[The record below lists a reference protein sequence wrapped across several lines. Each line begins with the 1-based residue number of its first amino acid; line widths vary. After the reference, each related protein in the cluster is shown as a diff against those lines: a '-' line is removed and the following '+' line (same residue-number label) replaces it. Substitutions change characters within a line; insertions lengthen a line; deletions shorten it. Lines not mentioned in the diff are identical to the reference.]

1 MMNKQ
6 FKNKTTSR
14 RLLLLLGISLLL
26 HGLFLSHWP
35 TSKPVLEFDYQQ
47 QNLALNLEPIEVIE
61 QLKQARKKTVA
72 ESKAKQVN
80 KSQTLSDKTAKTE
93 QAPLPEKNTQETSGN
108 SESLQALAPDAQAKA
123 INTAMNRARILS
135 QIRHDLSQYFYY
147 PPLARRKGMQGTVL
161 LGFGISGQGAIR
173 NIRIVKSS
181 GYAIL
186 DLAAQDAM
194 QRLDKLNW
202 YAALMHG
209 KDMDLELPVI
219 FRLTEG

>member
-1 MMNKQ
+1 MRKQ
-6 FKNKTTSR
+6 VYKRAISR
-14 RLLLLLGISLLL
+14 RLLFLLGVSVLFHGLLLSQ
-26 HGLFLSHWP
+26 WP
-35 TSKPVLEFDYQQ
+35 SSKPILEFDYQL
-47 QNLALNLEPIEVIE
+47 QNLALNLEPIEIVG
-61 QLKQARKKTVA
+61 QQTPT
-72 ESKAKQVN
+72 QN
-80 KSQTLSDKTAKTE
+80 K
-93 QAPLPEKNTQETSGN
+93 TSGKSN
-108 SESLQALAPDAQAKA
+108 TKAVTPQQSLNDKPAVTKHIASAEQITHETTGNGKTSRVLSQDSQAKL
-123 INTAMNRARILS
+123 IKPAMNRARVLQ
-135 QIRHDLSQYFYY
+135 QIRHDLAQYFYY

-173 NIRIVKSS
+173 NIRVVKSS

-202 YAALMHG
+202 YAALMPG